1 MHTFSL
7 VFPIKGG
14 KNSNSSDIIYSQH
27 FFSLYH
33 LITYEQPKKKIK
45 QEREREKFIRSQIGS
60 W

>member
-45 QEREREKFIRSQIGS
+45 QEREREKSLYVAK
-60 W
+60 